1 MSNCRYG
8 VIYKAASYVRTDM
21 KIPLFYN
28 IRNLKTRIGAT
39 LLTTMGIAITV
50 GVVVLLSGLLTGLR
64 HAFVANGDPL
74 NLLLLRRGLNT
85 EYASSVTTQQ
95 FQTVKG
101 FSGVMQT
108 ADQQPMAS
116 IEAVMGLV
124 LPRRRGAGDA
134 NVTLRGVSAAGIAL
148 RPKIRIVEG
157 RWFNAGQREVVAGKS
172 AQRRF
177 DVTVGTRIVIGRGEW
192 TVVGVFDN
200 GDTAQESELW
210 ADVNQVTADSPRP
223 HFSSMLVRA
232 QDEQALEQLIRR
244 IENDPRLGLAVYR
257 EPMYYA
263 QQTATANS
271 LKFVGFFMAVIMGI
285 GSCFA
290 AANTMFA
297 SVAYRG
303 PEIAILRILGF
314 SRSQILGSF
323 VAESI
328 LIALCGGIL
337 GVLAVLPLN
346 GFTTGTL
353 NSFTFSEMIFKMQI
367 TPAVILTAFVTAVLM
382 GIVGGLLPAL
392 QASRQ
397 NIAAT
402 MRH

>member
-1 MSNCRYG
+1 
-8 VIYKAASYVRTDM
+8 
-21 KIPLFYN
+21 
-28 IRNLKTRIGAT
+28 
-39 LLTTMGIAITV
+39 
-50 GVVVLLSGLLTGLR
+50 
-64 HAFVANGDPL
+64 
-74 NLLLLRRGLNT
+74 
-85 EYASSVTTQQ
+85 
-95 FQTVKG
+95 
-101 FSGVMQT
+101 
-108 ADQQPMAS
+108 
-116 IEAVMGLV
+116 
-124 LPRRRGAGDA
+124 
-134 NVTLRGVSAAGIAL
+134 
-148 RPKIRIVEG
+148 
-157 RWFNAGQREVVAGKS
+157 
-172 AQRRF
+172 
-177 DVTVGTRIVIGRGEW
+177 
-192 TVVGVFDN
+192 
-200 GDTAQESELW
+200 
-210 ADVNQVTADSPRP
+210 
-223 HFSSMLVRA
+223 
-232 QDEQALEQLIRR
+232 
-244 IENDPRLGLAVYR
+244 
-257 EPMYYA
+257 
-263 QQTATANS
+263 
-271 LKFVGFFMAVIMGI
+271 
-285 GSCFA
+285 
-290 AANTMFA
+290 MFA